1 MLILIK
7 TVVYLIRHSEPLK
20 DYKIQNVVLRG
31 ILLENQRQPLSV
43 NGERMALNLAMRND
57 FMEIDGVWSSNY
69 VKAVSTAK
77 YFAYVNG
84 LKVNI
89 DEGFNE
95 RVHGVES
102 WDELSRTFEEN
113 QFNDENYKV
122 GFGESQAEV
131 RERMERSLM
140 DIVGKLRN
148 RKIVI
153 ISHATAM
160 MFLLKKWCDIEWNGN
175 YMYKGKVIF
184 DGKWNYLEG
193 FKLTIDGDKLIDIK
207 KI

>member
-20 DYKIQNVVLRG
+20 DYKIQNVALRG

-122 GFGESQAEV
+122 VFAEPP
-131 RERMERSLM
+131 S
-140 DIVGKLRN
+140 
-148 RKIVI
+148 
-153 ISHATAM
+153 
-160 MFLLKKWCDIEWNGN
+160 
-175 YMYKGKVIF
+175 
-184 DGKWNYLEG
+184 
-193 FKLTIDGDKLIDIK
+193 
-207 KI
+207 